1 MTPSRASPHGIDLH
15 AFVRAEV
22 QALFD
27 QLACALDDGVREAG
41 ATLSEVPA
49 LVVTPRGA
57 IALDTPA
64 AVVQH
69 LAQAHERPAATRA
82 DLIDLIDLERI
93 GERLAVATVR
103 WPHLDDAAAE
113 VGAATADDTL
123 HRDDRGLLRIR
134 AVLMRGAEQARG

>member
-1 MTPSRASPHGIDLH
+1 MTQSQTHPHGIHVH
-15 AFVRAEV
+15 ALVRAEV

-27 QLACALDDGVREAG
+27 QLANALDDGDREAG
-41 ATLSEVPA
+41 ARLFEVPA

-57 IALDTPA
+57 IALDTPR

-82 DLIDLIDLERI
+82 DLVDLERI
-93 GERLAVATVR
+93 GERLVVATVR

-113 VGAATADDTL
+113 ISAATADYTL

-134 AVLMRGAEQARG
+134 AVLMRGVEQARG